1 MGNGISKDE
10 MKLYQEQTK
19 NRLTKK
25 DIQRYFK
32 FWHELFPDGNMTRE
46 GFSKFAQIALPSA
59 PPDADVEY
67 LFRAMDANKD
77 GTITFKEF
85 LFFQS
90 ITAPTTQP
98 LQFHELIDLAFDM
111 YDEDNDGFVTA
122 EEMRDSLRNMFK
134 AKGMN
139 VNSPDIERTINTRI
153 ENLLKIA
160 DSNGDGKLTREEIV
174 QACQKD
180 PSLLVL
186 F

>member
-1 MGNGISKDE
+1 MGAGISKED
-10 MKLYQEQTK
+10 MKQYQEQTK

-25 DIQRYFK
+25 DIQRYHK
-32 FWHELFPDGNMTRE
+32 FWHELYPDGNMTKD
-46 GFSKFAQIALPSA
+46 GFYKFAAIALPSA
-59 PPDADVEY
+59 PSDANVDY
-67 LFRAMDANKD
+67 LFRAMDSNKD

-98 LQFHELIDLAFDM
+98 LHFEELIDLAFDM
-111 YDEDNDGFVTA
+111 YDMDLDGFVTA

-134 AKGMN
+134 AKGAKIDQE
-139 VNSPDIERTINTRI
+139 VEITINSRI

-160 DSNGDGKLTREEIV
+160 DVNGDGKLTREEVIN
-174 QACQKD
+174 ACKKD